1 MSKPTPQQTRAGAP
15 AIAAL
20 SVDVSASG
28 APSAAP
34 VQLLPAG
41 TFRAKDGRPAGLPGW
56 RLDDATAVRVL
67 ARARARRNRFVIDY
81 EHQTQHAETNGQPA
95 PAAGWF
101 SPEDLEFRPGEGL
114 FVTRVEWTPRAQ
126 AFLKNGEYRYLSSVF
141 AFDVKT
147 GQVETLVCAALTN
160 DPALDGLSEVALA
173 ALTGRAAT
181 LFQAET
187 DTATL
192 PNVGTPP
199 ENASMNPVLKA
210 LLAALGL
217 AESATETEAVAALT
231 LIKTQAGL
239 VDGLQTQVAALKNAT
254 PDAALFVPIDKY
266 NELNTQLVQLKASQ
280 DAAEVDALI
289 NQAKAAGKLT
299 PAAELVWREVGK
311 SSLASLKALVE
322 KTPGNPALAGQQQ
335 TGGNAPAGGQGGGEG
350 AQLDETALAVCK
362 RMGITPEQFKGA
374 AITAA

>member
-1 MSKPTPQQTRAGAP
+1 MSKHITHSSKRGPG
-15 AIAAL
+15 IAAL
-20 SVDVSASG
+20 SFDVT
-28 APSAAP
+28 AAADGS

-41 TFRAKDGRPAGLPGW
+41 TFRANDGRPAGLPGW
-56 RLDDATAVRVL
+56 RLDEALAARVL
-67 ARARARRNRFVIDY
+67 ARARQRKNRFVFDY
-81 EHQTQHAETNGQPA
+81 EHQTQLAETNGQPA

-114 FVTRVEWTPRAQ
+114 FAGRVEWTPRAQ
-126 AFLKNGEYRYLSSVF
+126 EFLKNKEYRYVSAVF
-141 AFDVKT
+141 GFDENT
-147 GQVETLVCAALTN
+147 GDVLFLVCAALTN

-173 ALTGRAAT
+173 ALTARATT

-187 DTATL
+187 DTA
-192 PNVGTPP
+192 PSSSVGTPP
-199 ENASMNPVLKA
+199 ENVSMNPVLKA

-231 LIKTQAGL
+231 LIKNQATL

-254 PDAALFVPIDKY
+254 PDAARFVPIDKY

-289 NQAKAAGKLT
+289 NQAKADGKLT
-299 PAAELVWREVGK
+299 PAAEAVWREVGK
-311 SSLASLKALVE
+311 ASVAQLKALVE

-335 TGGNAPAGGQGGGEG
+335 TGGKAPAGGQGGGEG

-362 RMGITPEQFKGA
+362 RMDITPEQFKGA